1 MAEENQEPQ
10 ATATTERGRKKTR
23 VGEVVSDK
31 MDKTIVVAVTR
42 QFMHPKYRKFVRRQK
57 RYQVHD
63 PANECRPGDRVLIEE
78 TRPLSK
84 NKRWKLKEII
94 EKAPV
99 I

>member
-1 MAEENQEPQ
+1 MAEEKQD
-10 ATATTERGRKKTR
+10 ATASTERGRKKTR

-31 MDKTIVVAVTR
+31 MEKTIVVAVSR
-42 QFMHPKYRKFVRRQK
+42 QFMHPKYRKYVRRQK
-57 RYQVHD
+57 RYHVHD
-63 PANECRPGDRVLIEE
+63 PENECRSGDRVLIEE

-84 NKRWKLKEII
+84 KKRWKLKEII

>member
-1 MAEENQEPQ
+1 MAEEIE
-10 ATATTERGRKKTR
+10 ASSRGRNKTR

-42 QFMHPKYRKFVRRQK
+42 QFMHPKYKKFVRKQK
-57 RYQVHD
+57 RYHVHD
-63 PANECRPGDRVLIEE
+63 EENECRQGDRVLIQE
-78 TRPLSK
+78 TRPLSRT
-84 NKRWKLKEII
+84 KRWKLKEII